1 MKLDKYISDLLYR
14 YQCVT
19 VPGFGAFVTEN
30 QSAQISGSACTFIP
44 PRKVIFFNMNIKNND
59 GLLANHI
66 SLQEKVT
73 YDEALEK
80 INAQVS
86 VWMDSIYKKDRI
98 VLNNIGDIFINSDQ
112 KWIFEPSTSV
122 NYLVSSFGLNSFVIP
137 EMKREALKEQVEVLE
152 AKVPIIFTAERKK
165 SYSFLKYAA
174 AITLFFGAGTAAYKI
189 QHDQQVEIDTFLVK
203 KEVQRKVQS
212 TIQEATFFIDSPIN
226 PVELIVKEEKA
237 SPFHLIAGAFR
248 SEANAK
254 KALKILKEEGYPA
267 HILKQNSNGLIP
279 VAYSSFKTEEEAE
292 VEKNRLLKVDKA
304 DCWILIE

>member
-44 PRKVIFFNMNIKNND
+44 PRKAIFFNVNIKNND

-66 SLQEKVT
+66 SLQENIS
-73 YDEALEK
+73 YDEAVEK
-80 INAQVS
+80 INAQVN
-86 VWMDSIYKKDRI
+86 VWMDAIYKKDRL
-98 VLNNIGDIFINSDQ
+98 VLNNIGDLFINSDH
-112 KWIFEPSTSV
+112 KWIFEPSTTV

-137 EMKREALKEQVEVLE
+137 EMKREVVKEQVVVLE
-152 AKVPIIFTAERKK
+152 PKAPVVLVPQRKK
-165 SYSFLKYAA
+165 NYAFLKYAA
-174 AITLFFGAGTAAYKI
+174 AITLLLGAGSAAYKI

-212 TIQEATFFIDSPIN
+212 TIQEATFFIESPID
-226 PVELIVKEEKA
+226 PVELIVKEEKTA
-237 SPFHLIAGAFR
+237 PFHLIAGAFR
-248 SEANAK
+248 SEENAK
-254 KALKILKEEGYPA
+254 KALKILQEEGYPA
-267 HILKQNSNGLIP
+267 HILKLNSNGLIP
-279 VAYSSFKTEEEAE
+279 VAYSSFKTEAEAE
-292 VEKNRLLKVDKA
+292 IEKNRLLKEDKA